1 MVVARYGKS
10 RAAVDSSMTRL
21 SGSSVALPCSL
32 FRVDARAL
40 SGYYSPTKMRGGH
53 SIPETELVQIE
64 GEGVPLRYSEMN
76 SIEPGLRFK
85 TIGGLIVETTG
96 QTQSID
102 SVQVYVHEV
111 VIVEGVGEGNRY
123 LHNLDSAEQL

>member
-1 MVVARYGKS
+1 
-10 RAAVDSSMTRL
+10 
-21 SGSSVALPCSL
+21 
-32 FRVDARAL
+32 
-40 SGYYSPTKMRGGH
+40 
-53 SIPETELVQIE
+53 
-64 GEGVPLRYSEMN
+64 MN

-102 SVQVYVHEV
+102 SVDVHVHEV
-111 VIVEGVGEGNRY
+111 VIVEGVGEGNKY

>member
-1 MVVARYGKS
+1 MK
-10 RAAVDSSMTRL
+10 
-21 SGSSVALPCSL
+21 
-32 FRVDARAL
+32 
-40 SGYYSPTKMRGGH
+40 
-53 SIPETELVQIE
+53 
-64 GEGVPLRYSEMN
+64 YSEMN
-76 SIEPGLRFK
+76 SIEQGLRFK

-123 LHNLDSAEQL
+123 LHNLDSAEPL